1 MTIGSG
7 GQNQLCAVQLGA
19 PRILRGNGG
28 METLDFKILTYLG
41 KKFMEVQ
48 S

>member
-28 METLDFKILTYLG
+28 YGDIGL
-41 KKFMEVQ
+41 
-48 S
+48 